1 MKDKIKKLIDLK
13 SIITLMLTL
22 SMIAF
27 TYLGIISNE
36 LFTTVTASVF
46 TFYFT
51 KKNNKEE

>member
-51 KKNNKEE
+51 KKTNKEE